1 MKLVY
6 PTLQT
11 PILISPDCINS
22 LVIEEPGFFYEMV
35 KDMKEQ
41 WEGMDGKIVLSR
53 NNEPVEISKNL
64 DLIIDCVNFEV
75 NRKNL
80 LTKVL
85 SALESVAHSEEYLE
99 KTQCLLA
106 EIERYIFDLS
116 FDFDIEIQCDKMS
129 IAQVLK
135 AAGIR
140 IISDYDKLTE
150 RLYSYMQ
157 LVREFQ
163 GDKVFAFVNLR
174 SFVKTEEL
182 QNFADTVLAHGYR
195 VLLMDNHAYPRL
207 SEERRL
213 IVDEDL
219 CEL

>member
-11 PILISPDCINS
+11 PVLISSDCINS

-35 KDMKEQ
+35 KDIKEQ
-41 WEGMDGKIVLSR
+41 WEGMDGKAVLSR
-53 NNEPVEISKNL
+53 NNEPVEISTNME
-64 DLIIDCVNFEV
+64 LIIDCINFEV

-85 SALESVAHSEEYLE
+85 AAMESMARSEEYLE
-99 KTQCLLA
+99 KTQRLLA
-106 EIERYIFDLS
+106 EMERYIFDLS

-135 AAGIR
+135 AVGIR
-140 IISDYDKLTE
+140 IFSDYDKLTE

-163 GDKVFAFVNLR
+163 GDKVFVFVNLR
-174 SFVKTEEL
+174 SFIKTEEL
-182 QNFADTVLAHGYR
+182 QDFADTVLAHGYR

-207 SEERRL
+207 SVEHRL

>member
-11 PILISPDCINS
+11 PVLLSADCINS
-22 LVIEEPGFFYEMV
+22 LVIEEPGFFYEILS
-35 KDMKEQ
+35 DIKEQ
-41 WEGMDGKIVLSR
+41 WEGMDGKAVLSR
-53 NNEPVEISKNL
+53 NNEPVEINKNL
-64 DLIIDCVNFEV
+64 ELIIDCVNFEV
-75 NRKNL
+75 NQKNL
-80 LTKVL
+80 LTKILSVL
-85 SALESVAHSEEYLE
+85 ERVGRSEDYLE
-99 KTQCLLA
+99 KSQQLLA

-116 FDFDIEIQCDKMS
+116 FDFDIEIQCDKIS

-140 IISDYDKLTE
+140 IVSEYDKLTE

-157 LVREFQ
+157 LVREFD
-163 GDKVFAFVNLR
+163 GDKVFTFVNLR
-174 SFVKTEEL
+174 SFVRTEEL
-182 QNFADTVLAHGYR
+182 QDFADTIIAHGYR
-195 VLLMDNHAYPRL
+195 VLLIDNYAYPKL
-207 SEERRL
+207 SREHRL

>member
-1 MKLVY
+1 MKLAY

-11 PILISPDCINS
+11 PVLISPDCINS

-35 KDMKEQ
+35 KDIKEQ
-41 WEGMDGKIVLSR
+41 WEGMDGKTVLSR
-53 NNEPVEISKNL
+53 NNEPVEISTNL
-64 DLIIDCVNFEV
+64 ELIIDCINFEV

-85 SALESVAHSEEYLE
+85 SAMERVARSEEYLE
-99 KTQCLLA
+99 KTQRLLA
-106 EIERYIFDLS
+106 EMERYLFDLS

-140 IISDYDKLTE
+140 IVSDYDKLTE

-174 SFVKTEEL
+174 SFVKIEEL
-182 QNFADTVLAHGYR
+182 QDFADTVLAHGYR

-207 SEERRL
+207 SVEHRL
-213 IVDEDL
+213 TVDKDL